1 MSFHFYPTIKKIYI
15 LNLRQRSTTTLWKQG
30 ESEGDRAG
38 RRVVEGGEPREK
50 WFGHISY
57 SVNKLDIQVQQSLG
71 DLNSVVRVWL
81 QIFLHYFTKTSH
93 WCFLKSSLLGNVFS
107 GITLSQFFCLCSH
120 RVSNRFASS
129 PDVHV
134 ACRFS
139 WSQLL
144 CQSFFWSKF
153 IPRIQG
159 KNVM

>member
-1 MSFHFYPTIKKIYI
+1 MSFHFYPTITKIYI

-38 RRVVEGGEPREK
+38 RRVVEGREPREK

-93 WCFLKSSLLGNVFS
+93 
-107 GITLSQFFCLCSH
+107 
-120 RVSNRFASS
+120 
-129 PDVHV
+129 
-134 ACRFS
+134 
-139 WSQLL
+139 
-144 CQSFFWSKF
+144 
-153 IPRIQG
+153 
-159 KNVM
+159 